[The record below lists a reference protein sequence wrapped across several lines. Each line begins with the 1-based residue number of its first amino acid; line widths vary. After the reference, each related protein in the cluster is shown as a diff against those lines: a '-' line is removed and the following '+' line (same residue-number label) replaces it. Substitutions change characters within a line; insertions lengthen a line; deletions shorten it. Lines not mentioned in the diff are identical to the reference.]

1 MEDGPAEPRTS
12 GGSTLDAPR
21 KTLRETLLC
30 ARVAKKSPARRGRR
44 KKSQPRPA
52 EWVYHGSVSIQE
64 WVPAPRVRYVVLA
77 GRVPVSFPPDAW
89 LQRPPSPSVPLHRPP
104 DPGSREADRRKR
116 AEAVGDPPSDGH
128 PRPRGPEV
136 RRPDA
141 LDRSLPSRDDGG
153 PESPRG
159 RCRLD
164 AVVHHDAPEPAL
176 RRIRALAVPPPE
188 GRWLCADRQAP
199 CDLVSE

>member
-1 MEDGPAEPRTS
+1 MEDGPADPRTS
-12 GGSTLDAPR
+12 GGSPFDPPR
-21 KTLRETLLC
+21 KALRESLLC
-30 ARVAKKSPARRGRR
+30 ARVAKKSRARPVHERI
-44 KKSQPRPA
+44 S
-52 EWVYHGSVSIQE
+52 
-64 WVPAPRVRYVVLA
+64 APGIRHVVLA

-199 CDLVSE
+199 CHLVSE